1 MLQFLNI
8 KISQIS
14 RLDWIKIVI
23 IIFVSFSLITNF
35 VPYTKGAD
43 DMVFALSSID
53 LAGGSFGLTNELL
66 EKTGDTMFVPRQ
78 WVKTSFDS
86 AIPIGSFG
94 IYGIGAVSY
103 LVGGLYGLFYV
114 GPIITIFLIIL
125 SERMSTKFF
134 GSLAGLVTLV
144 VLVADWRIFSVGL
157 RFLNDNLYAV
167 FFLLGTF
174 FLIKFF
180 YNQNPKTIL
189 FCSIFFT
196 IGTFFRI
203 SGSIIF
209 PIEIFLVAGFF
220 ILAKFNYI
228 RPPVYFS
235 PNEQLIHTEVEP
247 KAYIL
252 KINSKK
258 ILKIFL
264 LMIIPWLVFGGFWLG
279 YNQYFFGDPST
290 NYEVERKT
298 YTVVDPN
305 QTKSPTILAKDSTI
319 EILTGS
325 GDKPIKQVHESL
337 RKGLLASLVTFDAER
352 IKWVQF
358 FSVPI
363 LPDTIKFGLQF
374 MTQTYSDEED
384 RHTTDWMSILSLFI
398 LLTVV
403 SVSILFR
410 YKRTETIVF
419 LILIFGIILFFS
431 SSYIA
436 PSQGV
441 IPSGGLQDRY
451 MIPVSLLSFM
461 LLGFIVN
468 TILKGKLNKFE
479 LRKSNFKILK
489 GVFLAVIVVFFIGS
503 FYIMPSVQAALQ
515 TNFSIN
521 NPKDFVSETHP
532 DSEGLTENSVI
543 VGDKGRVTVFYGFT
557 HLYPYEG
564 IKSRFIGTDPQL
576 HPQEPIQMIK
586 FLVEEGYGVFVF
598 RKDMLPVDEKYFRL
612 LDSEYGIILKNYSET
627 FCKVQLVTQIDDFSR
642 IGISDPDC
650 FSDIDSSSKKAWDI
664 RLKTPNELI
673 S

>member
-35 VPYTKGAD
+35 VPYSKGAD

-461 LLGFIVN
+461 LLGFIVHSEKN
-468 TILKGKLNKFE
+468 IP
-479 LRKSNFKILK
+479 
-489 GVFLAVIVVFFIGS
+489 VV
-503 FYIMPSVQAALQ
+503 
-515 TNFSIN
+515 
-521 NPKDFVSETHP
+521 
-532 DSEGLTENSVI
+532 
-543 VGDKGRVTVFYGFT
+543 
-557 HLYPYEG
+557 
-564 IKSRFIGTDPQL
+564 
-576 HPQEPIQMIK
+576 
-586 FLVEEGYGVFVF
+586 
-598 RKDMLPVDEKYFRL
+598 
-612 LDSEYGIILKNYSET
+612 
-627 FCKVQLVTQIDDFSR
+627 
-642 IGISDPDC
+642 
-650 FSDIDSSSKKAWDI
+650 
-664 RLKTPNELI
+664 
-673 S
+673 